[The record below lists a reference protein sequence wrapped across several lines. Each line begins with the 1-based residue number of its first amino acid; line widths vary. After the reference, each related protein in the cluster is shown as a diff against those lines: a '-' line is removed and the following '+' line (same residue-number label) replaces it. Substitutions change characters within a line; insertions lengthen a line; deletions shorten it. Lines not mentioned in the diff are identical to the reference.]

1 MMIEK
6 KVRPVHGMFEANVNY
21 DDVLE
26 RKLH

>member
-1 MMIEK
+1 MMIGK
-6 KVRPVHGMFEANVNY
+6 KVRPVHDMFEANVNY